1 MKTAFPCVIIPKFCV
16 QACVYTWQVGV
27 SRKRFPKLSPSLKT
41 IPWQMPAMEEIW
53 PKLARGKTKPVW
65 VLRRES
71 AGSRSEVTAP
81 FRAWIMFSIRFKWQR
96 KLQSSNLGTEIYML
110 EKCEIC
116 WCLLLSFPQLSRFNT
131 SPTDRGKDKQGRI
144 PPILISGPGAE
155 QFAKNNNISYR
166 EDLPIAEKALKVFK
180 KYSKVIKRAAEKT
193 NGPPEKIEKSCD
205 TVGAVA
211 MKIEKNDNNEEYSS
225 DSVAASSSGGFVVK
239 RNGRV
244 GSAAHLGAGF
254 WSQEDSCTTCSGCGE
269 ELIIHNTARLAC
281 SEEFLFDSHS
291 IASNFPSS
299 SNTGIE
305 LGFLKLLNDRRGA
318 IELQYLHTTSDFMIG
333 YVFLNPDLSDPDTP
347 AYNCHHSENPKRGN
361 SQYSSFRFSYSQD

>member
-1 MKTAFPCVIIPKFCV
+1 MIVLAAHTGAGFIAQRNRDRHVKLLKTALKEGVR
-16 QACVYTWQVGV
+16 VYLANGCLQEAISQIVSVLENDSVTNAGHGGNLTETGKRENEAGLSFTKRIGGVEERGHGAVSGLNNVLNPIQVA
-27 SRKRFPKLSPSLKT
+27 KK
-41 IPWQMPAMEEIW
+41 IAE
-53 PKLARGKTKPVW
+53 
-65 VLRRES
+65 
-71 AGSRSEVTAP
+71 
-81 FRAWIMFSIRFKWQR
+81 
-96 KLQSSNLGTEIYML
+96 LQS
-110 EKCEIC
+110 
-116 WCLLLSFPQLSRFNT
+116 
-131 SPTDRGKDKQGRI
+131 RGKDKQGRI

-180 KYSKVIKRAAEKT
+180 KYSKVLKRAAEKT
-193 NGPPEKIEKSCD
+193 NGPPEKIQKSCD

-305 LGFLKLLNDRRGA
+305 LGFLKLLNDGRGG

-333 YVFLNPDLSDPDTP
+333 YVFLNPNLSDPDTL
-347 AYNCHHSENPKRGN
+347 AYNCHHSENPKVGN